1 MEPSSNKQ
9 KHKLRISLTAMA
21 VIALAAIAFF
31 VLVPKNTANTEE
43 IIIPKEVNNVKVVD
57 IQKDS
62 VSSQEDVVAEE
73 DDIIKDSVRREGKHD
88 FERMREGYGKEQAR
102 FAKVLSEASDEELF
116 TVLNYAIA
124 NHYVPNRDIDPF
136 YSVGVMVGCWQRT
149 LMVYRNLSDRK
160 DLLKKIY
167 PDLKVLDEYVNWG
180 RYGEPYPN
188 DKVAQTILNNVQQE
202 SRKMDSKLI
211 SKYFRTPL
219 LDKYE

>member
-9 KHKLRISLTAMA
+9 KRKLRISLTAMA
-21 VIALAAIAFF
+21 LIALAAIAFF
-31 VLVPKNTANTEE
+31 VFVPKDSTDTED
-43 IIIPKEVNNVKVVD
+43 IIIPKEVNNVKTVD

-62 VSSQEDVVAEE
+62 VSSQEEVVAEE
-73 DDIIKDSVRREGKHD
+73 DDIIKDSIRREEKHD
-88 FERMREGYGKEQAR
+88 LDRMREGYGKEQAR
-102 FAKVLSEASDEELF
+102 FAKMLKEASDEELF

-136 YSVGVMVGCWQRT
+136 FNVHVMVGCWQRS

-180 RYGEPYPN
+180 RHGEPYPN

-211 SKYFRTPL
+211 SKYFETPL